1 VKSQARPPEL
11 CPTER
16 FLLAQAGTGPRQ
28 LRNLRRVSLPILATS
43 RTERAIAAVAIVL
56 ASLAG
61 TDSHTTRDR
70 ETWFVAAG
78 FVGHS
83 NGSIDRPFRTIRE
96 AVAAARSGDTIEIAG
111 GTYEEGT
118 IDLRSKALT
127 LRGGFAVEA
136 QNRERFEARDRSASP
151 TVVVGRRDVGTD
163 TGQHGAVFLLGQSD
177 GARID
182 GFTITGG
189 RHGIFAEY
197 STSREPLVI
206 VNNIIEDNGVET
218 PAYYEYGG
226 GIHSEYPSLVIA
238 NNVIRGNRS
247 GRGGGIAALGRGYAR
262 IEMNHIERN
271 TALGDH
277 GGGVYVQQPLLL
289 RGNIVRSNAVTA
301 RIVNWMGGV
310 GGGITIVAAAAS
322 LSDNLVTDNYAK
334 KCGGGVFVD
343 EGATATLS
351 HEKVIGNQ
359 PVDPKGWGGSG
370 IYVDGGA
377 NAVTDVH
384 IVDSVILENAP
395 GGPGI
400 GNGIFAA
407 SRARVTVDGSAIQTR
422 GARADVAIVDDTGT
436 SSVMVSGRGSVGREI
451 APAGR

>member
-1 VKSQARPPEL
+1 MARESTVSRSP
-11 CPTER
+11 
-16 FLLAQAGTGPRQ
+16 AGATA
-28 LRNLRRVSLPILATS
+28 SLPST
-43 RTERAIAAVAIVL
+43 
-56 ASLAG
+56 
-61 TDSHTTRDR
+61 
-70 ETWFVAAG
+70 
-78 FVGHS
+78 
-83 NGSIDRPFRTIRE
+83 
-96 AVAAARSGDTIEIAG
+96 
-111 GTYEEGT
+111 
-118 IDLRSKALT
+118 
-127 LRGGFAVEA
+127 
-136 QNRERFEARDRSASP
+136 
-151 TVVVGRRDVGTD
+151 
-163 TGQHGAVFLLGQSD
+163 
-177 GARID
+177 
-182 GFTITGG
+182 
-189 RHGIFAEY
+189 

-226 GIHSEYPSLVIA
+226 GIHSEYSSLVIA

-407 SRARVTVDGSAIQTR
+407 SRARVTVDGFRHPDSRGESRCGHCRRHRHLLRHGVGSGLGRPGDCAGTAVTVWPVQHRSSRQLLSALQITSVARGTR
-422 GARADVAIVDDTGT
+422 SSPRASTTCSRTRLA
-436 SSVMVSGRGSVGREI
+436 
-451 APAGR
+451 